1 MTQNIK
7 KERTQEKTKSKKIT
21 KEDRE
26 TLTKYSLMP
35 VNLEYIADLIG
46 KNKGAVSRE
55 YRRVGMNRITYDAVK
70 AQDDADQKRK
80 IPRKEN
86 IIKTESDIEKVI
98 IEKLKIRWSPEEIA
112 EHCKTLNMKVSH
124 ETIYN
129 FIYVQCK
136 GTLKKELISYLRH
149 KKKQRK
155 NRKASKETR
164 GSIPNIWSL

>member
-35 VNLEYIADLIG
+35 VNLEYIAGLIG
-46 KNKGAVSRE
+46 KDKGAVSRE
-55 YRRVGMNRITYDAVK
+55 YRRAGMNRIMYDAVK

-112 EHCKTLNMKVSH
+112 QHCKTLNMKVSH

-129 FIYVQCK
+129 FIYVQ
-136 GTLKKELISYLRH
+136 
-149 KKKQRK
+149 
-155 NRKASKETR
+155 
-164 GSIPNIWSL
+164 